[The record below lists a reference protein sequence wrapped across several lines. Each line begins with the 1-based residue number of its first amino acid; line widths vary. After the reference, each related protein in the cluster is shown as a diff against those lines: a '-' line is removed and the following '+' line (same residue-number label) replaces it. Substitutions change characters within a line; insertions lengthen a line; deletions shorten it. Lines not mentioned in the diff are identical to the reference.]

1 MTDPYSVEEFWKGQE
16 KCLHVVGTKKG
27 RWDKTFLFILI
38 LINMA
43 EDLLCMY

>member
-1 MTDPYSVEEFWKGQE
+1 MPDPYSVEEFWKGQE
-16 KCLHVVGTKKG
+16 KFLHVVGTKKG
-27 RWDKTFLFILI
+27 RWDKTFQFILI